1 MMKYF
6 MIAALIGVVVVV
18 GTTVI
23 LAPQLA
29 IKSANPPFGLPQANL
44 IATLTTGILSGNLPW
59 IMIIVGIIIAI
70 VCWMLG
76 LSIMTVAL
84 GFYLPISTTSII
96 LVGALLKLLIE
107 KLTKD
112 KALRETRLSSGV
124 SLSSG
129 LIAGGSIIGLIG
141 IILHVT
147 GVLSNRV
154 PAGFAGS
161 NVMAVILLI
170 IMAATIVIPLMRI
183 KQPAHKAQ
191 KQ

>member
-1 MMKYF
+1 M
-6 MIAALIGVVVVV
+6 
-18 GTTVI
+18 
-23 LAPQLA
+23 
-29 IKSANPPFGLPQANL
+29 
-44 IATLTTGILSGNLPW
+44 
-59 IMIIVGIIIAI
+59 AI

-96 LVGALLKLLIE
+96 LVGALIKLLID
-107 KLTKD
+107 KVTKD
-112 KALRETRLSSGV
+112 KELKNRRIQSGV

-147 GVLSNRV
+147 GVLGDKT

-161 NVMAVILLI
+161 NEMGLILLAVLI
-170 IMAATIVIPLMRI
+170 IAIIIPLLNI
-183 KQPAHKAQ
+183 KKEAK
-191 KQ
+191 

>member
-1 MMKYF
+1 
-6 MIAALIGVVVVV
+6 
-18 GTTVI
+18 
-23 LAPQLA
+23 
-29 IKSANPPFGLPQANL
+29 
-44 IATLTTGILSGNLPW
+44 
-59 IMIIVGIIIAI
+59 MIIVGIIIAI

-161 NVMAVILLI
+161 NGMAVILLI
-170 IMAATIVIPLMRI
+170 IMAASIVIPLMRI
-183 KQPAHKAQ
+183 KQPARKAQ